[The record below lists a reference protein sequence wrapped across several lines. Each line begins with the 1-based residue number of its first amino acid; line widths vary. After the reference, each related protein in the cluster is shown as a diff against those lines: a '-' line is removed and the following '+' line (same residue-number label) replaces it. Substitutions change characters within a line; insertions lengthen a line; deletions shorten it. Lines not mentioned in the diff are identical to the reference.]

1 MNLRLILSAFV
12 TLGLLTAAPLAEAR
26 RPYRNLK
33 VLADN
38 GRTLKRAMKYL
49 SKGLGV
55 KCTACHI
62 KGKWSKD
69 DVTEKDD
76 ARRFFRD
83 AVDSQ
88 ERAARSKALA
98 DLLKVL
104 GRSSAR
110 NEALVWKAVSMFEKS
125 DGR

>member
-1 MNLRLILSAFV
+1 MNLRLILSALLV
-12 TLGLLTAAPLAEAR
+12 TGALTAAPLAEAR
-26 RPYRNLK
+26 RPYKNLK

-62 KGKWSKD
+62 KGKWAKD
-69 DVTEKDD
+69 NVAEKDD
-76 ARRFFRD
+76 ARRFFRGTVGVAD
-83 AVDSQ
+83 
-88 ERAARSKALA
+88 RPARSAALA
-98 DLLKVL
+98 DLLKIL
-104 GRSSAR
+104 DRSSAR

-125 DGR
+125 DDH